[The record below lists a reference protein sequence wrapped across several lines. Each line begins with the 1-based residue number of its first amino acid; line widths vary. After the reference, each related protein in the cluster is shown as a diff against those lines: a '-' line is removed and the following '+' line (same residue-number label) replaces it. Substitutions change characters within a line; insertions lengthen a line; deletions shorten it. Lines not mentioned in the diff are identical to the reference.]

1 MLKTERMSKLRIIS
15 SKSKQKQVI
24 QKLHDLKVLDIIEH
38 KKTEELDI
46 GDTIENSEKVAE
58 LLVKIKSLLGDS
70 DKDENN
76 IKHKSK
82 KLDLKEIE
90 EEITEIET
98 KIKSK
103 KEEITDI
110 NKNLSKKKELLSKL
124 EILNSLY
131 LDLESYNSLNSIST
145 FVGTINNKELVK
157 KELENITQ
165 KFKLHFS
172 ENNKNKTIALFIEKN
187 KEEQVLEILKNHGF
201 VELNLDFIGEMKGLP
216 LKQMNKINDEI
227 NIVDNQKIK
236 LDHEI
241 EKIKR
246 DKINDIKIFYNFLNI
261 EAEKAEAPLKFAQ
274 TNNTVMI
281 TGWVPQSKKQETIK
295 EIEKITDNKIYFED
309 LELKNKESVP
319 IKMKNN
325 MLVKPFEFF
334 MRLYTLPSYK
344 EVDPSTL
351 IFLTFPI
358 FFGFMLGDALYG
370 VITLLLFWS
379 LIKVIPAGKD
389 LLKSMM
395 ACSYWTILFGIIFG
409 EYLGFERLTINGILY
424 EFPRLINRM
433 HGSLNIMGNDIHI
446 VLVIGAIVG
455 LVHINLSLLFG
466 AINEYDNHG
475 LKEAILAK
483 LSWYVFE
490 AGLAIVLLKLLGI
503 VSFSMANYFGIA
515 LIIISIIMIYLGE
528 GVQGLVEI
536 PAIFSNML
544 SYLRLGAVG
553 LASVGLAVV
562 VNEQLAMPF
571 IEKGGLFILVAILIL
586 ILGHVINIA
595 LGIIGPFL
603 HSIRLHY
610 VEFFARFYKGGG
622 KEYKPFGVK

>member
-1 MLKTERMSKLRIIS
+1 MSKLRIIS